1 VRIFIYFSFLHFAF
15 LYLSLILD
23 DESTRGG
30 RACQPVKS
38 LLVHN
43 NVTHENCNRY
53 KPGTGSLR
61 GGFIKGTSFGVWAS
75 GLRGGGVGLARG
87 GWSGFFLI
95 CVG

>member
-1 VRIFIYFSFLHFAF
+1 

-61 GGFIKGTSFGVWAS
+61 GGFISMFSRDHRFKNLFIRFSNLHCYLLVFTM
-75 GLRGGGVGLARG
+75 
-87 GWSGFFLI
+87 
-95 CVG
+95 